1 MVYTSAEC
9 IDIVLDMILGL
20 RKVTMAYKNYDT
32 EIVAKH
38 HVCLVGWP
46 EDVEFKSLS
55 KLGSL
60 EACLKVST
68 LRA

>member
-1 MVYTSAEC
+1 MVYTSAER

-38 HVCLVGWP
+38 HVCLVGQSKAVIGHGGP
-46 EDVEFKSLS
+46 VEPVRPGVLVVFS
-55 KLGSL
+55 
-60 EACLKVST
+60 VIF
-68 LRA
+68 